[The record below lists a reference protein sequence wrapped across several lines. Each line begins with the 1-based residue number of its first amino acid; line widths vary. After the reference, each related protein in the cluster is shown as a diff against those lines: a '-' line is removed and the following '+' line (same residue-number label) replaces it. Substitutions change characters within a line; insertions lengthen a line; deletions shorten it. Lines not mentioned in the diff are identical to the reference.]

1 MKGENSDGFVLRAGH
16 SDPTSSRLSH
26 RPAVALISVS
36 GTSMRFAGAL
46 PSGKPFDG
54 TYRVPE
60 DPDGGGSTVSC
71 GYGIDPAVVRSNRCD
86 PSG

>member
-1 MKGENSDGFVLRAGH
+1 
-16 SDPTSSRLSH
+16 
-26 RPAVALISVS
+26 
-36 GTSMRFAGAL
+36 MRFAGAL

-60 DPDGGGSTVSC
+60 DPDGGEPTVSC